1 MTPDL
6 VMICRC
12 GLEYL
17 CDDIDEADAWLRT
30 HEHKP
35 QGDQRCSWTCRPRPI
50 EAAGGGAGSL

>member
-6 VMICRC
+6 VMVCRC

-17 CDDIDEADAWLRT
+17 CGTIAEADAWLRT

-35 QGDQRCSWTCRPRPI
+35 QDGQLLMLAVLGRN
-50 EAAGGGAGSL
+50 

>member
-6 VMICRC
+6 VMVCRC

-35 QGDQRCSWTCRPRPI
+35 QGGQMLMDLQDGQLKLPKLLDS
-50 EAAGGGAGSL
+50 E